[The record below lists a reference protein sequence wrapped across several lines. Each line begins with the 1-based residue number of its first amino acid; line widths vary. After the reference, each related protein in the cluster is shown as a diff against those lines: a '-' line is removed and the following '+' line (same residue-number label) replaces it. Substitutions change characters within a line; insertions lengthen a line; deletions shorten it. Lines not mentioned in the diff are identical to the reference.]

1 MNHTTTDPALP
12 DSDPF
17 AVIRQRIAL
26 VRRRLDN
33 LFSIISVVLL
43 LLIPVLFAVAH
54 IAADGAVWNFATGE
68 KFSPMFNV
76 MSSYAWR
83 SPAGWAMVAC
93 MVGFAWVLGFISWH
107 AAKRGPG
114 FLAWFT
120 AVVAA
125 IAMVKMLEVAWYPFK
140 PSRETFS
147 QIQMEMGQ
155 MPSHEAKL
163 AMWSGGLYAV
173 GLPLPEGI
181 ASPQYFKTLRSSWIH
196 QHGIGGAQVLILLT
210 IMGSRFLWER
220 RGTGR
225 QFWSWAQWVVLIFVA
240 GGIFGRLWFPD
251 LNGVTQRVAYLGI
264 YIWMLIIV
272 REIELGRRSTPE
284 TSGIGDANEL
294 DESGQVV
301 QVP

>member
-1 MNHTTTDPALP
+1 MNCTTTNPALP
-12 DSDPF
+12 ESDSL

-26 VRRRLDN
+26 ARRRLDS
-33 LFSIISVVLL
+33 LFSLISVGVLL
-43 LLIPVLFAVAH
+43 LMPVLFAVAH

-196 QHGIGGAQVLILLT
+196 QHGIGGAQVLIILA
-210 IMGSRFLWER
+210 IIGARFLWER
-220 RGTGR
+220 RGPDR
-225 QFWSWAQWVVLIFVA
+225 RFWSRAQWVVLLFVV
-240 GGIFGRLWFPD
+240 GGICGRLWFPD

-272 REIELGRRSTPE
+272 REIELLRLPAAEMDLKNVGETPTLLE
-284 TSGIGDANEL
+284 ESPNEI
-294 DESGQVV
+294 
-301 QVP
+301 